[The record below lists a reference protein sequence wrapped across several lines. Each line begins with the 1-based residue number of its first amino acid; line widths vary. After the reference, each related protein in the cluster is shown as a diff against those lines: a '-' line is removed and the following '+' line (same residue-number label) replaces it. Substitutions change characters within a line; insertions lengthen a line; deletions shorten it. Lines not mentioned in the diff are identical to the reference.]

1 MKIAFLEEPPY
12 ISLSPPDPVSG
23 KCLMERG
30 VLCRVAA
37 EHDMVE

>member
-1 MKIAFLEEPPY
+1 MKISFLEEAPY

-37 EHDMVE
+37 ENDIAE